1 MANKQLE
8 GVVSSKAL
16 DTKGDHAVDELF
28 FEAPSLTVEHE
39 FERHDSQTEEKIK
52 DEQDQND
59 MDETMLRIAEEK
71 LNNL

>member
-1 MANKQLE
+1 MLINTCCGYESEISYDLCPE
-8 GVVSSKAL
+8 CFEHCDWEDL
-16 DTKGDHAVDELF
+16 DEEDE
-28 FEAPSLTVEHE
+28 
-39 FERHDSQTEEKIK
+39 EEKIK